1 LPSDGEI
8 DCIKSK
14 QIRHMVEN
22 DLALN
27 YYHNGRWGSYRFI
40 RMDEREHRIQTSNAY
55 LSQQQRG
62 DLSSLQ
68 WYQSEHEQY
77 ECNESILPDSN
88 ALLCDVYYSALN
100 FKDVVIAS
108 GKIVPGPESCLFDCV
123 LGLEFSGRRRD
134 NGTRVMGMVPFKGIA
149 TTLLTHEKFVWPVP
163 DHWSLMEAATIP
175 VVYITAFYAL
185 IIRGQLK
192 RGESVLFHSG
202 AGGVG
207 QAVIN
212 ICQSYQCT
220 IYVTVGTNSK
230 RKFIIDID
238 KTLHKTLYKT
248 NI

>member
-1 LPSDGEI
+1 MITVRIGFIQDNCDWLPSDGEI
-8 DCIKSK
+8 DRIESK

-27 YYHNGRWGSYRFI
+27 YYHNGPWGSYRFV
-40 RMDEREHRIQTSNAY
+40 RMDEREHRIQTLNAY

-62 DLSSLQ
+62 DLSSFQ

-134 NGTRVMGMVPFKGIA
+134 NGTRVMGMAPFKGIA

-163 DHWSLMEAATIP
+163 DH
-175 VVYITAFYAL
+175 
-185 IIRGQLK
+185 
-192 RGESVLFHSG
+192 
-202 AGGVG
+202 
-207 QAVIN
+207 
-212 ICQSYQCT
+212 
-220 IYVTVGTNSK
+220 
-230 RKFIIDID
+230 
-238 KTLHKTLYKT
+238 
-248 NI
+248 